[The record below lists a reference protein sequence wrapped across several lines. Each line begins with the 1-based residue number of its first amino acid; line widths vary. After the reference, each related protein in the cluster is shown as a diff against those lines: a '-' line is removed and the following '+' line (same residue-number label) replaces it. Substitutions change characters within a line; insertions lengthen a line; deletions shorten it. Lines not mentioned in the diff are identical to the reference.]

1 MIGPLILMMIGMNLM
16 YKKLLLSVV
25 SLSVFASFTPAE
37 AHWSAIER
45 PGQARKDF
53 VISRD
58 EVVNSLQNQK
68 LYALVEYGV
77 ISKIFVWNEAKP
89 NEFVTSYI
97 PGYSLPIDMIEEVV
111 FVAQMPDSLSV
122 NYVDNSGEV
131 KAEPINHG
139 DNVAVVEELPIDS
152 ATKVSLPTQN
162 PVQVISSAV
171 ASDYSTS
178 MTVAPMVVNDL
189 NKSVEVQVIT
199 NGISFT
205 SIATDNSATPITINN
220 LPSDAFVS
228 VQTVIRDKTT
238 NEEIILQNV
247 VTKTPDAQIPVV
259 ANARDVAADKATI
272 AAPVVAASSVGSN
285 GSRSATIEF
294 AGIPD
299 FDPTRTIASI
309 MVVGPGGATTS
320 VGVNGTGG
328 AITIGDL
335 GLDSTYRLTLVI
347 RDLNSGE
354 ETLIQGANL

>member
-1 MIGPLILMMIGMNLM
+1 MIKKNFLFVCTFSIFSIL
-16 YKKLLLSVV
+16 
-25 SLSVFASFTPAE
+25 ATFTPVQ
-37 AHWSAIER
+37 AHWSALER
-45 PGQARKDF
+45 PGQSRKDF

-58 EVVNSLQNQK
+58 EAVNSLENQK
-68 LYALVEYGV
+68 IYALVEYGV
-77 ISKIFVWNEAKP
+77 ISKIFIWNEDKP
-89 NEFVTSYI
+89 NEYFTSYI
-97 PGYSLPIDMIEEVV
+97 PGYALPIEMIEEVV
-111 FVAQMPDSLSV
+111 FVAEMPNSLAV
-122 NYVDNSGEV
+122 NYVDATGEV
-131 KAEPINHG
+131 KTEPINHG
-139 DNVAVVEELPIDS
+139 DNVTVVEELPIDPV
-152 ATKVSLPTQN
+152 TKVSFPTQN

-171 ASDYSTS
+171 AADYSTS
-178 MTVAPMVVNDL
+178 MTVAPMAVNDL

-247 VTKTPDAQIPVV
+247 VTKTPDAQIPVA

-272 AAPVVAASSVGSN
+272 AAPVVSASSVGSN

-294 AGIPD
+294 ASIPD
-299 FDPTRTIASI
+299 FDPSHTLASI
-309 MVVGPGGATTS
+309 MVVGPDGATTS
-320 VGVNGTGG
+320 VGIDGNGG

-335 GLDSTYRLTLVI
+335 GLDGTYRLTLVI

-354 ETLIQGANL
+354 ETIIRGANL